1 MKIGWLIRSIPFV
14 SKRDTVMP
22 FEVEAAA
29 SRNDISPST
38 SWTRSTS
45 QDPFWEELKRDCLG
59 CWSGGIVHFT
69 FQDGD
74 LVPTSEILN
83 IRLKVEIQSECL
95 DESIPIIPKD
105 EKEELVEKGL
115 WNVWNVRKKGDNIMI
130 PIQSVSQDPVSTH
143 KLWFD
148 RILLRTSK
156 KGPAGVE
163 IGFWDK
169 YGDEMRRTVVVMY
182 GEGSKDEGT
191 SEALLEQRLS
201 EVAVLQQKKF
211 DEQGFEGDIHN
222 HEDTKILS
230 TEEDETDWETI
241 FKTLKQMP
249 PLRLTTET
257 VDIPTLARRKIQIAS
272 VDGSPLPKRV
282 LEDLVNKDNVAN
294 RFLKRLQNGVY
305 ISLPVCIPDNSIK
318 SMYFCNKYQDGKVAI
333 IEVQFQFA
341 ENDMVPVN
349 AILYSIASE

>member
-14 SKRDTVMP
+14 SKRDTELP

-29 SRNDISPST
+29 SRNEISPSN
-38 SWTRSTS
+38 SRTRSAS
-45 QDPFWEELKRDCLG
+45 QNPFWEELKRDCLG

-130 PIQSVSQDPVSTH
+130 PIQSVSQDPISTH

-148 RILLRTSK
+148 RLLLRTSK

-182 GEGSKDEGT
+182 GEGSKDEDT
-191 SEALLEQRLS
+191 SEALMEQKLS
-201 EVAVLQQKKF
+201 EVAVLQQKKL
-211 DEQGFEGDIHN
+211 DEKGFEGDIHN
-222 HEDTKILS
+222 HEDIKILS
-230 TEEDETDWETI
+230 TEEDDNDWETI
-241 FKTLKQMP
+241 FKTLKKIP

-257 VDIPTLARRKIQIAS
+257 VDIPTLARRKIQKAS
-272 VDGSPLPKRV
+272 VDGSPLPRRV
-282 LEDLVNKDNVAN
+282 LEDLVNNEYVAN

-305 ISLPVCIPDNSIK
+305 ISFPVSIPDNSIK

-341 ENDMVPVN
+341 ENRMVPVN
-349 AILYSIASE
+349 ATLCSIASE